1 METEP
6 GKIILTWDV
15 SPKNEQKYFEFLVR
29 EFLPG
34 MQKLGF
40 QLTDAWVTV
49 YGDRPQILIGAIM
62 TSVEEIRGILDSAEW
77 FSLTGKLKEFVI
89 NYKQKLTV
97 ANGGFQF

>member
-1 METEP
+1 MDSEP
-6 GKIILTWDV
+6 GKLILTWDV

-49 YGDRPQILIGAIM
+49 YGNRPQILIGAIM
-62 TSVEEIRGILDSAEW
+62 TSVDGIREILDSPEW
-77 FSLTGKLKEFVI
+77 FSLINKLEDYVV
-89 NYKQKLTV
+89 NYKQKLAV
-97 ANGGFQF
+97 ASGSFQF

>member
-15 SPKNEQKYFEFLVR
+15 SPQNEQKYFEFLVR

-49 YGDRPQILIGAIM
+49 YGDRPQILIGAVMSSI
-62 TSVEEIRGILDSAEW
+62 EEIRGILDGAEW
-77 FSLTGKLKEFVI
+77 FTLTGKLKEFVI
-89 NYKQKLTV
+89 NYKQKLTI